1 MDKFRNNF
9 SFYFKARFNEVE
21 PGTDY
26 LYQSNGIK
34 YEFRIANDG
43 FANEK
48 LEVDNLGEIVRSN
61 SGITLFDSKNRKNK
75 LSFQNEEIYL
85 LENYYQTYTSSC
97 QLKIGG
103 RFYVLVSK
111 DARVEVAEWLDANR
125 ARKIDFTNDLNAPYN
140 LFFIEEVKSALTS
153 IKILDCD
160 DKLSAKLVNTYYF
173 HKEDNTDYIYKGLP
187 AHFDIQGVNVSHD
200 NVRAL
205 IYDGIRRTEIPLEY
219 NEDSRLWVMPP
230 VIPLGLMNLNRGMR
244 RILWI
249 P

>member
-103 RFYVLVSK
+103 KFYVLVSK
-111 DARVEVAEWLDANR
+111 NARAEVAEWLKANE
-125 ARKIDFTNDLNAPYN
+125 ARKIEFTNDLNATYN
-140 LFFIEEVKSALTS
+140 LFFIKEVKSALTS

-160 DKLSAKLVNTYYF
+160 DKIA
-173 HKEDNTDYIYKGLP
+173 
-187 AHFDIQGVNVSHD
+187 A
-200 NVRAL
+200 
-205 IYDGIRRTEIPLEY
+205 
-219 NEDSRLWVMPP
+219 
-230 VIPLGLMNLNRGMR
+230 
-244 RILWI
+244 
-249 P
+249 